1 MIAQINLNGN
11 EYTITYCEDKFG
23 ACVGFSGKMRYMKV
37 KPHSINCYKLLK
49 TLVYAYRGA
58 QGAYHWL
65 VLSSHYQS
73 NMDLAEKFV
82 QHVIANGRG
91 IR

>member
-1 MIAQINLNGN
+1 MNAWINLNGN
-11 EYTITYCEDKFG
+11 EYFIAWYDDRFG
-23 ACVGFSGKMRYMKV
+23 AAAGIGQKMKYMKV
-37 KPHSINCYKLLK
+37 KPHSINCFKLLK

-58 QGAYHWL
+58 QGAYNFL
-65 VLSSHYQS
+65 ILSSHYQS

-82 QHVIANGRG
+82 QHVIAHGKG

>member
-1 MIAQINLNGN
+1 MDAWIKLNEN
-11 EYTITYCEDKFG
+11 DYFITWYEDKFG
-23 ACVGFSGKMRYMKV
+23 ASAGVNQKVKYMKV

-58 QGAYHWL
+58 QGAYCWL

-73 NMDLAEKFV
+73 RMDIAEKFV